1 MLMSS
6 LAPQVSP
13 VAAICTGTPLLCCAE
28 REVEDQPR
36 GRSGSVRRDR
46 LQALAQSDPAVVRRP
61 KKTKRTKLER
71 QSTLIRTEV
80 ESLPTFWPLFI
91 VFISVAQVSPSS

>member
-1 MLMSS
+1 ML
-6 LAPQVSP
+6 QYV
-13 VAAICTGTPLLCCAE
+13 VPLLCDIE

-46 LQALAQSDPAVVRRP
+46 LQAMDQNDPTVVRRRP
-61 KKTKRTKLER
+61 KKPRKTKLER

-91 VFISVAQVSPSS
+91 VFISVAQVSP